1 MVIPLNELIQGIG
14 KVVNKSRTLIL
25 GAAFKENVPDTRNSK
40 VFHLVKELKKYGV
53 ETHVCDPF
61 IEHEKV
67 LSLFSAKP
75 VQWPLDGM
83 VWSWMSNGFTEKRI
97 SPLLLF
103 TSLYNK
109 ICCFTSGFTFL
120 QCLKKRAMHKAVK
133 RLIVHQKTLS
143 VFRSSFCSK

>member
-25 GAAFKENVPDTRNSK
+25 GATFKENVPDTRNSK
-40 VFHLVKELKKYGV
+40 VFHLVKELKKYGM

-75 VQWPLDGM
+75 VQWPLDGI
-83 VWSWMSNGFTEKRI
+83 R
-97 SPLLLF
+97 
-103 TSLYNK
+103 YD
-109 ICCFTSGFTFL
+109 
-120 QCLKKRAMHKAVK
+120 AV
-133 RLIVHQKTLS
+133 VAAVCHDQFKTLPAQRIEGLLNPPGVVMDVKWLYRKEDFSPS
-143 VFRSSFCSK
+143 VIYESL